1 LAESKAETKKESKV
15 EISPVMIVVAL
26 AVVAGAVIFA
36 WLTFGPKPPP
46 PPQPV
51 LTAEARQYLPNLK
64 LSEVLPQTS
73 ESYIQKSLF
82 EIMGKIT
89 NAGPKAVTGVVVT
102 CVFRDYYGK
111 EVKRE
116 LSTVVSARGG
126 PMAPDTTKSFRLA
139 FDDLPDEW
147 NRQMPD
153 LVIAEIRF
161 Q

>member
-1 LAESKAETKKESKV
+1 VEGKKESKLT
-15 EISPVMIVVAL
+15 ISPVAIVVAL
-26 AVVAGAVIFA
+26 AVIAGACIFA
-36 WLTFGPKPPP
+36 WLTFGPQPAPPP
-46 PPQPV
+46 KPV
-51 LTAEARQYLPNLK
+51 LTSEARDYLGNLQ
-64 LSEVLPQTS
+64 LSEVKPQTS

-82 EIMGKIT
+82 EIIGKIT
-89 NAGPKAVTGVVVT
+89 NNGQKTVTGVVVT

-111 EVKRE
+111 EIKRE
-116 LSTVVSARGG
+116 LSTVVSGRGG
-126 PMAPDTTKSFRLA
+126 PMAPGATRNFRLA

>member
-1 LAESKAETKKESKV
+1 MAESKKERRF
-15 EISPVMIVVAL
+15 EISPAMIVVAL
-26 AVVAGAVIFA
+26 AAVAGAGVFA

-46 PPQPV
+46 PPPPV
-51 LTAEARQYLPNLK
+51 LTKEAREYLPNLK
-64 LSEVLPQTS
+64 LSEVRPQTS

-82 EIMGKIT
+82 EIMGKIGNT
-89 NAGPKAVTGVVVT
+89 GPRTVTGVQVT

-116 LSTVVSARGG
+116 LSTVVTSRGG
-126 PMAPDTTKSFRLA
+126 ALEPGSTKAFRLA

>member
-1 LAESKAETKKESKV
+1 
-15 EISPVMIVVAL
+15 MIVVAL
-26 AVVAGAVIFA
+26 AVVAGACIFL
-36 WLTFGPKPPP
+36 WLTFGPKPAP

-51 LTAEARQYLPNLK
+51 LTREAREYLPNLK
-64 LSEVLPQTS
+64 LSEVRPQTS

-89 NAGPKAVTGVVVT
+89 NAGPKTITGVVVT

-116 LSTVVSARGG
+116 LSAVVSSQGG
-126 PMAPDTTKSFRLA
+126 PVASGATKAFRLA

>member
-1 LAESKAETKKESKV
+1 LAESKKESKF
-15 EISPVMIVVAL
+15 EISPAIIVVAL
-26 AVVAGAVIFA
+26 AAVAGAAIFA
-36 WLTFGPKPPP
+36 WLTFGPKPAPSP
-46 PPQPV
+46 KPI
-51 LTAEARQYLPNLK
+51 LTAEAREYLRNLK
-64 LSEVLPQTS
+64 LSEVRPQTS

-89 NAGPKAVTGVVVT
+89 NTGSKTITGVAVT

-116 LSTVVSARGG
+116 ISTVVSARGG
-126 PMAPDTTKSFRLA
+126 PMGPEATKAFRLA